1 MNKAIGILAILL
13 FVVVVIQYE
22 TVKKLEKIDLA
33 PVVRVDTV
41 IIENTKKVSFETLL
55 TSKLKRQN
63 RRLKKEIKEQ
73 DIYTQSLQRNYEKC
87 VEMMS
92 GQ

>member
-41 IIENTKKVSFETLL
+41 VIDNTKKISKDVSCI
-55 TSKLKRQN
+55 KLKREN
-63 RRLKKEIKEQ
+63 RKLKREIKEQ
-73 DIYTQSLQRNYEKC
+73 DIYVQSVRRNYEKC
-87 VEMMS
+87 VEMAS